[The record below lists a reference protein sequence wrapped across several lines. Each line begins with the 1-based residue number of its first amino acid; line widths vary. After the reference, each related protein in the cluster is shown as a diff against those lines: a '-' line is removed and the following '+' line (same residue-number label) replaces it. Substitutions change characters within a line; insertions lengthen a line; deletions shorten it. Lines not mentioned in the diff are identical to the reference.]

1 MNPISLASGVVPECD
16 PVATIEAARA
26 GGFDA
31 VGLWIEPARWDAT
44 LLRRTRERLGDSGL
58 ALLDVEVVWLKPG
71 PPDPDHFRCIDIGAG
86 LGAKNVLVVS
96 SDPDAGATTAKLAA
110 LCEHAAPRG
119 MRVALEFG
127 LFTDVKTIGQ
137 ARRIV
142 EAVAHPAIALLV
154 DPLHLARSGG
164 SPAEVAKLPRGLLPY
179 AQFCDAP
186 AAGPR
191 TDDSAGIIEE
201 AVDGRLQ
208 TGAGA
213 LPLLE
218 LLHALPPDIPLGI
231 ELRSKALREAHPDPR
246 ERAAVTARATR
257 AFLARGERS

>member
-1 MNPISLASGVVPECD
+1 MNPISLASGVVPECG
-16 PVATIEAARA
+16 PVATVDAAQA

-31 VGLWIEPARWDAT
+31 VGLWIEPARWGAG
-44 LLRRTRERLGDSGL
+44 LLRETRARLGDSGL
-58 ALLDVEVVWLKPG
+58 VLLDVEVVWLKPG
-71 PPDPDHFRCIDIGAG
+71 PPDPDHFRCIDIGVE

-96 SDPDAGATTAKLAA
+96 SDPDAGATAAKLTA
-110 LCEHAAPRG
+110 LCAHAAPGG

-137 ARRIV
+137 ALRIV
-142 EAVAHPAIALLV
+142 EAVTHPAIALLV

-164 SPAEVAKLPRGLLPY
+164 SPAAVANVPRSLLPY
-179 AQFCDAP
+179 AQFCDAM

-191 TDDSAGIIEE
+191 SDDAAGIIEE

-208 TGAGA
+208 PGEGA
-213 LPLLE
+213 LPLID
-218 LLHALPPDIPLGI
+218 LLRALPLDLPLSI

-257 AFLARGERS
+257 AFLARQAR

>member
-1 MNPISLASGVVPECD
+1 MNPISLASGVVPECG
-16 PVATIEAARA
+16 PAATIEAAIA
-26 GGFDA
+26 GRFDA

-44 LLRRTRERLGDSGL
+44 LMRETRARLAEG
-58 ALLDVEVVWLKPG
+58 ALGVLDVEVVWLKPG
-71 PPDPDHFRCIDIGAG
+71 APDPDHFRCIDIGAE

-137 ARRIV
+137 ALYIV

-164 SPAEVAKLPRGLLPY
+164 SPAEVAKVPRSLLPY

-191 TDDSAGIIEE
+191 TDDAAGIIEE

-213 LPLLE
+213 LPLRE
-218 LLHALPPDIPLGI
+218 LLHALPPDIPLSI

-257 AFLARGERS
+257 AFLARRE